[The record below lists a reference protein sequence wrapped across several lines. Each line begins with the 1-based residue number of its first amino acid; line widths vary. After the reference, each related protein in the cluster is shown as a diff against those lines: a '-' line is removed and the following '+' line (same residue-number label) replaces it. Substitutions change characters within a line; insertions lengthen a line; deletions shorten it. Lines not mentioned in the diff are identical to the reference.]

1 MRITSIFNLLIEEDY
16 AKTFVGLNQSPAK
29 LYISVRSLMK
39 AIFSRIRVFSFVRKI
54 FRSLNFKTVVVS
66 E

>member
-1 MRITSIFNLLIEEDY
+1 MRVTSIFNLLIEEDY

-29 LYISVRSLMK
+29 LCISVRSLMK
-39 AIFSRIRVFSFVRKI
+39 AIFSRIKVFSFVRKI
-54 FRSLNFKTVVVS
+54 FQSLNFKTVVVS